1 MTAATL
7 GTRFPISR
15 DLRVIPFRAA
25 DLDRPIRC
33 HTRVQEMEV
42 GGQVSN
48 VVQLNLKSG
57 EITPYWTGSAST
69 WVPVRVPTP
78 LDSARY
84 EIGQLSSGVDGCRW
98 TVPRWKSDS
107 CPVGRCRAAGDGE
120 RRPERSRGEADLR
133 GIGLVALDGDLPDA
147 DGKAKVAGTLGVS
160 AH

>member
-57 EITPYWTGSAST
+57 KITPLLDGFSEHLGS
-69 WVPVRVPTP
+69 
-78 LDSARY
+78 SA
-84 EIGQLSSGVDGCRW
+84 GSN
-98 TVPRWKSDS
+98 
-107 CPVGRCRAAGDGE
+107 PVGQRQ
-120 RRPERSRGEADLR
+120 
-133 GIGLVALDGDLPDA
+133 V
-147 DGKAKVAGTLGVS
+147 
-160 AH
+160 